1 MSFPQ
6 YKYYSCNM
14 LIRESLS
21 IIKREE
27 PSRKRFASVS
37 LANVGSLST
46 SGVASGKMEEKL
58 SLAKYCP
65 APGSMIGS
73 VSYARARAQDES
85 KKRISFVGPGTAT
98 GRGSLN

>member
-1 MSFPQ
+1 
-6 YKYYSCNM
+6 M

-37 LANVGSLST
+37 LANVGFLST
-46 SGVASGKMEEKL
+46 SGVASGKMDEKL
-58 SLAKYCP
+58 SFAKYCP

-73 VSYARARAQDES
+73 VSYARAQDTS